1 MLYEAAP
8 VGDRLEKQRLF
19 TWDKWSLRDG
29 NDEGIPV
36 DKKIDKAPAVDN
48 YEGMCLVPAEDEV
61 DATKS
66 RRLLLVNDDNSNQ
79 KQVGTQFVLLRL
91 PLKGTEKAAKPVPK
105 AFPDTSAPTP
115 PEPYID
121 QTDDSV
127 HVTLYSI
134 AVLSLCALL
143 VGVIAA
149 AATHVAMKQK
159 SVQMLERSK
168 APWQSYGSRDEEGA
182 PLIAKRPS
190 LSFSV

>member
-1 MLYEAAP
+1 M
-8 VGDRLEKQRLF
+8 
-19 TWDKWSLRDG
+19 S
-29 NDEGIPV
+29 
-36 DKKIDKAPAVDN
+36 
-48 YEGMCLVPAEDEV
+48 
-61 DATKS
+61 
-66 RRLLLVNDDNSNQ
+66 
-79 KQVGTQFVLLRL
+79 
-91 PLKGTEKAAKPVPK
+91 
-105 AFPDTSAPTP
+105 PTP
-115 PEPYID
+115 PESGFTKSPCLWSAGYD
-121 QTDDSV
+121 LEQSDDSV

-134 AVLSLCALL
+134 VVLSLCALL

>member
-1 MLYEAAP
+1 M
-8 VGDRLEKQRLF
+8 
-19 TWDKWSLRDG
+19 
-29 NDEGIPV
+29 

-48 YEGMCLVPAEDEV
+48 YEGMCLVPAEDEA

-91 PLKGTEKAAKPVPK
+91 PLKGTEKAPKPVPK

-115 PEPYID
+115 PEPYIE
-121 QTDDSV
+121 QSDDSV

>member
-1 MLYEAAP
+1 M
-8 VGDRLEKQRLF
+8 
-19 TWDKWSLRDG
+19 DKRFARRRRTESG
-29 NDEGIPV
+29 F
-36 DKKIDKAPAVDN
+36 
-48 YEGMCLVPAEDEV
+48 
-61 DATKS
+61 TKS
-66 RRLLLVNDDNSNQ
+66 
-79 KQVGTQFVLLRL
+79 
-91 PLKGTEKAAKPVPK
+91 PVCGQQQ
-105 AFPDTSAPTP
+105 S
-115 PEPYID
+115 
-121 QTDDSV
+121 DDSV

>member
-1 MLYEAAP
+1 MRHREKRACAYKRDVPSLKYPHCNPAKTFRADEA
-8 VGDRLEKQRLF
+8 V
-19 TWDKWSLRDG
+19 SH
-29 NDEGIPV
+29 
-36 DKKIDKAPAVDN
+36 
-48 YEGMCLVPAEDEV
+48 
-61 DATKS
+61 
-66 RRLLLVNDDNSNQ
+66 NSQ
-79 KQVGTQFVLLRL
+79 S
-91 PLKGTEKAAKPVPK
+91 VPK

-121 QTDDSV
+121 EGDDSV

-149 AATHVAMKQK
+149 AATHVVMKQK

-182 PLIAKRPS
+182 PLIAKRPTS
-190 LSFSV
+190 ERGEREKRFYRDGKCERRRTAF

>member
-1 MLYEAAP
+1 MAVIQHAKSAVELVATSTS
-8 VGDRLEKQRLF
+8 RLGMPLCFLVCLCTLVTFSGFCRL
-19 TWDKWSLRDG
+19 DG
-29 NDEGIPV
+29 RVKNALVHSSTRIV
-36 DKKIDKAPAVDN
+36 SQKSVLSRPAR
-48 YEGMCLVPAEDEV
+48 
-61 DATKS
+61 S
-66 RRLLLVNDDNSNQ
+66 
-79 KQVGTQFVLLRL
+79 F
-91 PLKGTEKAAKPVPK
+91 
-105 AFPDTSAPTP
+105 APTTRFP
-115 PEPYID
+115 SLWSAGCVARSYIE
-121 QTDDSV
+121 QSDDSV

-159 SVQMLERSK
+159 SVQMLERAK

>member
-1 MLYEAAP
+1 MMRRALILLAAA
-8 VGDRLEKQRLF
+8 DAAAKFALEK
-19 TWDKWSLRDG
+19 KG
-29 NDEGIPV
+29 
-36 DKKIDKAPAVDN
+36 
-48 YEGMCLVPAEDEV
+48 
-61 DATKS
+61 
-66 RRLLLVNDDNSNQ
+66 Q
-79 KQVGTQFVLLRL
+79 KVLNVKL
-91 PLKGTEKAAKPVPK
+91 
-105 AFPDTSAPTP
+105 SAPTP
-115 PEPYID
+115 PEPYIEEG
-121 QTDDSV
+121 DDSV

>member
-1 MLYEAAP
+1 MTIARGGALGLDKDEFYVVATIEYAP
-8 VGDRLEKQRLF
+8 DGQHEGLVWKLADGDPDNPPLPIKTLSYTAGVATPGPDYGKPMGIVEFEPLEN
-19 TWDKWSLRDG
+19 S
-29 NDEGIPV
+29 
-36 DKKIDKAPAVDN
+36 
-48 YEGMCLVPAEDEV
+48 
-61 DATKS
+61 
-66 RRLLLVNDDNSNQ
+66 LLV
-79 KQVGTQFVLLRL
+79 L
-91 PLKGTEKAAKPVPK
+91 
-105 AFPDTSAPTP
+105 
-115 PEPYID
+115 EPYIE
-121 QTDDSV
+121 QSDDSV

>member
-1 MLYEAAP
+1 MR
-8 VGDRLEKQRLF
+8 RLLCLAVIAITE
-19 TWDKWSLRDG
+19 WSLRDG
-29 NDEGIPV
+29 NDEG
-36 DKKIDKAPAVDN
+36 IDKAPAVDN

-91 PLKGTEKAAKPVPK
+91 PLKGTEKAPKPVPK

-115 PEPYID
+115 PEPYIEEG
-121 QTDDSV
+121 DDSV

>member
-1 MLYEAAP
+1 M
-8 VGDRLEKQRLF
+8 
-19 TWDKWSLRDG
+19 
-29 NDEGIPV
+29 
-36 DKKIDKAPAVDN
+36 
-48 YEGMCLVPAEDEV
+48 
-61 DATKS
+61 
-66 RRLLLVNDDNSNQ
+66 
-79 KQVGTQFVLLRL
+79 LLRL
-91 PLKGTEKAAKPVPK
+91 PLKGTEKPAKPVPK

-115 PEPYID
+115 PEPYIEEG
-121 QTDDSV
+121 DDSV

>member
-1 MLYEAAP
+1 M
-8 VGDRLEKQRLF
+8 
-19 TWDKWSLRDG
+19 S
-29 NDEGIPV
+29 
-36 DKKIDKAPAVDN
+36 
-48 YEGMCLVPAEDEV
+48 
-61 DATKS
+61 
-66 RRLLLVNDDNSNQ
+66 
-79 KQVGTQFVLLRL
+79 
-91 PLKGTEKAAKPVPK
+91 
-105 AFPDTSAPTP
+105 PTP
-115 PEPYID
+115 PESGFTKSPCLWSAGYDLEDASRAPPRPAGDRRRRRREVRPREERPEGPKCEIVRD
-121 QTDDSV
+121 GLHVHEPRRQEEGDDSV

-149 AATHVAMKQK
+149 AATHVVMKQK

>member
-1 MLYEAAP
+1 M
-8 VGDRLEKQRLF
+8 
-19 TWDKWSLRDG
+19 
-29 NDEGIPV
+29 
-36 DKKIDKAPAVDN
+36 
-48 YEGMCLVPAEDEV
+48 
-61 DATKS
+61 
-66 RRLLLVNDDNSNQ
+66 NDDNSNQ

-115 PEPYID
+115 PEPYIEEG
-121 QTDDSV
+121 DDSV

>member
-1 MLYEAAP
+1 M
-8 VGDRLEKQRLF
+8 
-19 TWDKWSLRDG
+19 
-29 NDEGIPV
+29 
-36 DKKIDKAPAVDN
+36 
-48 YEGMCLVPAEDEV
+48 
-61 DATKS
+61 
-66 RRLLLVNDDNSNQ
+66 
-79 KQVGTQFVLLRL
+79 
-91 PLKGTEKAAKPVPK
+91 
-105 AFPDTSAPTP
+105 
-115 PEPYID
+115 
-121 QTDDSV
+121 

-149 AATHVAMKQK
+149 AATHVVMKQK

>member
-1 MLYEAAP
+1 M
-8 VGDRLEKQRLF
+8 
-19 TWDKWSLRDG
+19 
-29 NDEGIPV
+29 
-36 DKKIDKAPAVDN
+36 
-48 YEGMCLVPAEDEV
+48 
-61 DATKS
+61 
-66 RRLLLVNDDNSNQ
+66 RRLLCVAALAVTDA
-79 KQVGTQFVLLRL
+79 
-91 PLKGTEKAAKPVPK
+91 AAKFALEKKGQKVLNVKLYETGYTFTNRGDKEKKPQTLREISGCSLKPAPK

-115 PEPYID
+115 PEPYIE
-121 QTDDSV
+121 QSDDSV